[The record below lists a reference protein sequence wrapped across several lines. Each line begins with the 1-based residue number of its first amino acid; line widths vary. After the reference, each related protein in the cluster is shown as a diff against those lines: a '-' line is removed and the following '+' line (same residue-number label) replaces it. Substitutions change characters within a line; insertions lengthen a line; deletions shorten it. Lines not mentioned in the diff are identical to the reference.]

1 MIDGSIYNTR
11 IQFYS
16 TIDISMYVEW
26 FQLNTFLN
34 DQTGWRRLQTPFII
48 LNFSNNLI
56 KTPGLLLVLSTKILS
71 LVGSRNFQ
79 PLLTKN

>member
-1 MIDGSIYNTR
+1 MA
-11 IQFYS
+11 QAAPA
-16 TIDISMYVEW
+16 
-26 FQLNTFLN
+26 
-34 DQTGWRRLQTPFII
+34 TPFII

-79 PLLTKN
+79 PLLTKIDFETILVRPRSWIWTRVPAVGRAAWGAGWW